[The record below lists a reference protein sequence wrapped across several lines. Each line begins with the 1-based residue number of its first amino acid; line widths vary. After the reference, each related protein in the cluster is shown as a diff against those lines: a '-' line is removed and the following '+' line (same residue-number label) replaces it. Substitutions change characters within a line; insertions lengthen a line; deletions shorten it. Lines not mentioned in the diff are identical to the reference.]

1 MCFFFKQKT
10 AYEMRISDW
19 SSDVCSSDLV
29 VQRAGWA
36 EHDLPR
42 QLCLCRIGHE
52 AQRTQIDAKL
62 LIETAHPLQRAVQPY
77 RLPITGA
84 AQFSD
89 QPLRLSKRIGA
100 HQDTA
105 IRIGLARSDQLA
117 DLLLDRGMTDRK
129 STRLNSS
136 H

>member
-1 MCFFFKQKT
+1 MALPRPLAHPHPAARHGCNRVGQSP
-10 AYEMRISDW
+10 APA
-19 SSDVCSSDLV
+19 V

-52 AQRTQIDAKL
+52 APRTQIDAKL

-89 QPLRLSKRIGA
+89 QPLRLSKRIRSEE
-100 HQDTA
+100 HTSELQSLM
-105 IRIGLARSDQLA
+105 RISYAVFCLKKQKI
-117 DLLLDRGMTDRK
+117 T
-129 STRLNSS
+129 
-136 H
+136 